1 MLGKLVLRGKDFRS
15 SRIKGNFLSSISAH
29 PDTCQQ
35 SLKTLISLVP
45 LALGTPTVVK
55 DKQILTKKYRPGEL
69 VPESGVYRVTHD
81 EHRLMHEAM
90 LLVGSKFPVCKRC
103 NRSVRFELRRAVKN
117 PTQIVSGYHAILE
130 DYPDTEPFPV
140 M

>member
-1 MLGKLVLRGKDFRS
+1 LGIVWFECKGW
-15 SRIKGNFLSSISAH
+15 IKGYFLSSILCPFGHLSAIFE
-29 PDTCQQ
+29 DFNITC
-35 SLKTLISLVP
+35 SSGI
-45 LALGTPTVVK
+45 GTPTVVK
-55 DKQILTKKYRPGEL
+55 DKQILTKKHRPGEL

-90 LLVGSKFPVCKRC
+90 LLAGSKFPVCKRC

>member
-1 MLGKLVLRGKDFRS
+1 M
-15 SRIKGNFLSSISAH
+15 
-29 PDTCQQ
+29 
-35 SLKTLISLVP
+35 
-45 LALGTPTVVK
+45 K
-55 DKQILTKKYRPGEL
+55 DKQILTKKYQPGEL

-90 LLVGSKFPVCKRC
+90 LLAGSRFPLCKRC
-103 NRSVRFELRRAVKN
+103 HRSVRFELRRAVKN
-117 PTQIVSGYHAILE
+117 PSQIISGYHAILE